1 MKYKWIPVNL
11 NAPFAPRDG
20 AGLLSFKGK
29 LWLLGGWNPK
39 DKVNFP
45 SICNSE
51 VWSSE
56 DGLNWTLEIKE
67 APWEGRH
74 TAGYVVHDQ
83 KMWIVGGDCI
93 QGRYQPDVWCS
104 ENGKDWELVSDNV
117 PWGQR
122 VLHHTVAFKGK
133 IWVMGGQTVPG
144 FVPSE
149 PRTIYYN
156 DVWCSEDGKHWD
168 LVLEHAPW
176 VPRGM
181 IGNNAVLHDRIWLLG
196 GGTYDTPEFPVR
208 KYYNDVWSTEDG
220 IRWELHRE
228 TSPWKGRQYHEIAA
242 FDGHLWVMEGFDG
255 VFYIEMPD
263 GTKKFKNPDRS
274 GNIKDVWYSPDG
286 VHWEELLD
294 TPWLPRHAASVT
306 VHQDALWMVA
316 GNNMTPDVWKLVRIS
331 D

>member
-93 QGRYQPDVWCS
+93 QGATSRMCGARKTARTGS
-104 ENGKDWELVSDNV
+104 SSRITFRGGKS
-117 PWGQR
+117 
-122 VLHHTVAFKGK
+122 
-133 IWVMGGQTVPG
+133 
-144 FVPSE
+144 
-149 PRTIYYN
+149 
-156 DVWCSEDGKHWD
+156 
-168 LVLEHAPW
+168 
-176 VPRGM
+176 
-181 IGNNAVLHDRIWLLG
+181 
-196 GGTYDTPEFPVR
+196 
-208 KYYNDVWSTEDG
+208 
-220 IRWELHRE
+220 
-228 TSPWKGRQYHEIAA
+228 
-242 FDGHLWVMEGFDG
+242 
-255 VFYIEMPD
+255 
-263 GTKKFKNPDRS
+263 
-274 GNIKDVWYSPDG
+274 
-286 VHWEELLD
+286 
-294 TPWLPRHAASVT
+294 AASYRGF
-306 VHQDALWMVA
+306 QRE
-316 GNNMTPDVWKLVRIS
+316 NMGHGRTNRPRIRTFRTEN
-331 D
+331 DIL